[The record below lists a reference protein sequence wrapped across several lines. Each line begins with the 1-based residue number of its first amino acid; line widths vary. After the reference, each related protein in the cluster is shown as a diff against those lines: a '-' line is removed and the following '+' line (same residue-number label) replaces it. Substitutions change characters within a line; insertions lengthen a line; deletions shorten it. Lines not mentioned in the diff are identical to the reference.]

1 MLAWIDIETTGLT
14 LDCQLLSIACVI
26 TDNDLNEIDF
36 VEEIIHHNVDDLKMT
51 DYVRGM
57 HTSNGLLNKVQ
68 SSTTTTLNAEE
79 KVVGLLTKYGKQNE
93 IYMAGN
99 SIHFDRKF
107 IEKYLPT
114 VHLYLNYRQ
123 VDVSSLKMMCKF
135 WSEIEEFK
143 KQKVHTAL
151 ADTRESIAEMKYI
164 KFKLF
169 KQK

>member
-14 LDCQLLSIACVI
+14 LDCKLLSVACII
-26 TDNDLNEIDF
+26 TDNDLNEIEHI
-36 VEEIIHHNVDDLKMT
+36 EEVIHYNIANLEMN

-57 HTSNGLLNKVQ
+57 HTKNGLLDKVQ
-68 SSTTTTLNAEE
+68 SSTTTSLEVEE
-79 KVVGLLTKYGKQNE
+79 KLVKLLTKYGKPNE

-123 VDVSSLKMMCKF
+123 IDVSTLKMLCLMWTK
-135 WSEIEEFK
+135 IEEFK
-143 KQKVHTAL
+143 KQKAHTAL
-151 ADTRESIAEMKYI
+151 ADIRESIAEMKYLKAELI
-164 KFKLF
+164 ER
-169 KQK
+169 